1 MRVWDVGPEHPHQAQ
16 RQGRLFQAPETR
28 RWVGK
33 LAALHARHEALVEEM
48 TRRGYN
54 HESDL
59 DASLAEGTSTVQNT
73 YIDMPEEQ
81 IRLLR
86 GKGCACEVHI

>member
-1 MRVWDVGPEHPHQAQ
+1 
-16 RQGRLFQAPETR
+16 
-28 RWVGK
+28 
-33 LAALHARHEALVEEM
+33 M